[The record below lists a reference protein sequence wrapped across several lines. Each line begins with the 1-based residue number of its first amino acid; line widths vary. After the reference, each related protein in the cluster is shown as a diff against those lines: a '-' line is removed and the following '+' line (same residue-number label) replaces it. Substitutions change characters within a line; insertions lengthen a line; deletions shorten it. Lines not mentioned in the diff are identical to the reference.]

1 MAETYCGKSCLN
13 CSEKE
18 ELNCPGCMNGPGM
31 PIKGDC
37 PIAICCREK
46 GHSDCSTC
54 GLKGECN
61 KYKSRGMQAEFRK
74 DKLAAVA
81 EEKEY
86 IVEYAP
92 VLGKWYPVIFL
103 LMIIANFAF
112 LFTSNA
118 VYEKAPNF
126 YITCS
131 WVTGIF
137 TVLYAAVLFGISK
150 IHEGYMIAGIC
161 AILNS
166 LYHFAEVFAFRGE
179 TPTWFLLFDLV
190 VYISMIVEGYNFFS
204 ASSDTLEGV
213 DDFLSAKWAELWKWY
228 KWCMIGMIASV
239 FIVLFI
245 PLIGALI
252 LIASLIGT
260 IVTDIIKFV
269 YTYKTGKAF
278 RKYTKSIKDRTE

>member
-1 MAETYCGKSCLN
+1 
-13 CSEKE
+13 
-18 ELNCPGCMNGPGM
+18 
-31 PIKGDC
+31 
-37 PIAICCREK
+37 
-46 GHSDCSTC
+46 
-54 GLKGECN
+54 
-61 KYKSRGMQAEFRK
+61 MQAEFRK
-74 DKLAAVA
+74 DKLAAAA

-131 WVTGIF
+131 CVTGIF

-179 TPTWFLLFDLV
+179 TPTWFMLFDLV
-190 VYISMIVEGYNFFS
+190 VYIAMIVEGYNFFS

-213 DDFLSAKWAELWKWY
+213 DDVLSAKWADLWKWY
-228 KWCMIGMIASV
+228 KWFMIGMASSLA
-239 FIVLFI
+239 FLIFI
-245 PLIGALI
+245 PILGALV
-252 LIASLIGT
+252 LIVSLAGT
-260 IVTDIIKFV
+260 VIIDIMKFV
-269 YTYKTGKAF
+269 YIFNSGKAF
-278 RKYTKSIKDRTE
+278 RKYCRSVKEKTEEKTVE